1 MRRSPT
7 TVRLTRSADPVSSVA
22 VLSLPLAGRPAVTRP
37 AITSPYLLLRDFP
50 AHAPRVT
57 TPTTVQLVVC
67 RLGEQRVAWPADAVV
82 EVVRAVAITPLP
94 GAPRAV
100 EGVINVRGALVP
112 VLDLRARFG
121 LVTPPVDPAEHM
133 ILVAAG
139 GRTIACR
146 VDQVDQIV
154 TIPADAVTVPRGLT
168 ASARGI
174 AGVATTT
181 DGIVVVH
188 DPAAFVSEQEALALA
203 AVLETGPPAAVSALP

>member
-1 MRRSPT
+1 VRR
-7 TVRLTRSADPVSSVA
+7 D
-22 VLSLPLAGRPAVTRP
+22 VLRHES
-37 AITSPYLLLRDFP
+37 P
-50 AHAPRVT
+50 AHAPRVI
-57 TPTTVQLVVC
+57 TPSAVQLVVC

-100 EGVINVRGALVP
+100 EGVINVRGTVVP

-121 LVTPPVDPAEHM
+121 LVTPPLDPAEHM
-133 ILVAAG
+133 ILVTAG

-154 TIPADAVTVPRGLT
+154 TIPANAVTTPRGLT
-168 ASARGI
+168 ASAPGVAGI
-174 AGVATTT
+174 ATTA

-188 DPAAFVSEQEALALA
+188 DPEAFFSEQEALALT
-203 AVLETGPPAAVSALP
+203 AVLEAGPGPRATPGSTLP